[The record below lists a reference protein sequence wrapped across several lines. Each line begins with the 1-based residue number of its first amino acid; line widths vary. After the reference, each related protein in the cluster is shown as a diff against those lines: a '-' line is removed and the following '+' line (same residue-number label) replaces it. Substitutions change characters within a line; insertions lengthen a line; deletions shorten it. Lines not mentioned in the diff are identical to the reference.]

1 MQQIFGNSSQS
12 QENEW
17 ISFSDLMAVL
27 MVMFLFIAIIYFNQA
42 KINTE
47 AVESENEKL
56 LLQKEELI
64 LNRKLLSW
72 KF

>member
-42 KINTE
+42 KIIIGGKPKTKAFEHKNY
-47 AVESENEKL
+47 
-56 LLQKEELI
+56 
-64 LNRKLLSW
+64 
-72 KF
+72 

>member
-56 LLQKEELI
+56 LCRRGAYTPTKTIELEI
-64 LNRKLLSW
+64 
-72 KF
+72 

>member
-1 MQQIFGNSSQS
+1 
-12 QENEW
+12 
-17 ISFSDLMAVL
+17 

-56 LLQKEELI
+56 LLQKEELY